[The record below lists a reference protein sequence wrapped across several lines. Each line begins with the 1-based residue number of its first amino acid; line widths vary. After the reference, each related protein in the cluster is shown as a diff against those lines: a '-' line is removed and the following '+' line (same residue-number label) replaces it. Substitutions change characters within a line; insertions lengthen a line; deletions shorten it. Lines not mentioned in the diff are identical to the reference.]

1 MHIHDDD
8 VEIMISA
15 FDQQNGRAIIEMNVE
30 VDTVS
35 YSNIPLP
42 GGAVSSR
49 MSSGPNLSC
58 NDWQTLTIM
67 QRVVFSDDDD
77 NYIMSNSFTKE
88 TSKEEDEIDGDF
100 FDTNDKAMSIETS

>member
-1 MHIHDDD
+1 
-8 VEIMISA
+8 MISA

-49 MSSGPNLSC
+49 MSN
-58 NDWQTLTIM
+58 
-67 QRVVFSDDDD
+67 DDD

>member
-1 MHIHDDD
+1 
-8 VEIMISA
+8 
-15 FDQQNGRAIIEMNVE
+15 
-30 VDTVS
+30 
-35 YSNIPLP
+35 
-42 GGAVSSR
+42 
-49 MSSGPNLSC
+49 
-58 NDWQTLTIM
+58 M